1 MLDCDM
7 RLSASDLYTYH
18 RPSRCD
24 LRVVLRHRG
33 ELESQPGE
41 YEEVLRRLG
50 ERHERSHLASLTGA
64 VMLDTGTREERE
76 RLTRQ
81 AVTDAQEVIY
91 QPALRS
97 HMESDGVRW
106 EVVGDPDLLIRWGDG
121 YLIRDCKIAQRITH
135 ADHPEIHLQ
144 MELYGWLY
152 ERAFGVPPKAL
163 EVYNGAGEIVEL
175 AYKGGTRALQELELI
190 ARLKRSKREPYVPVG
205 WTKCSHCG
213 FRYRCWPQ
221 AEERKDVAL
230 VYGVD
235 QWMAHELREDGVE
248 TYPQLVDR
256 FTAERLARLT
266 RPTAS
271 HTWKVGKRAPSILR
285 MARALMAGHEMLIQP
300 PVIPEHP
307 NYVMFDLE
315 GMPPQ
320 LQEPAKIYL
329 WGLQVFGDRPS
340 EFRYALANFD
350 LDGDGN
356 GWRDFLALAGV
367 VFEEYGDLPFVHWY
381 SYEKTNIAM
390 YVERYGDPEGI
401 AARVLANLVDFLP
414 ITQES
419 IALPLYSYSLKE
431 VERHIGYER
440 SLAGTSGDWAMARY
454 VEAFETRDELER
466 EALMSLIIAYNR
478 EDLEA
483 MWAVV
488 QWLKSKAKP
497 DLKLVRVEESPT

>member
-1 MLDCDM
+1 M

-24 LRVVLRHRG
+24 LRVVLRHIG
-33 ELESQPGE
+33 ELESPPGE

-50 ERHERSHLASLTGA
+50 ERHERAHLASLPGA
-64 VMLDTGTREERE
+64 ISLETGTREERE

-81 AVTDAQEVIY
+81 AVSDAQEVIY

-97 HMESDGVRW
+97 SLESGGVRW

-121 YLIRDCKIAQRITH
+121 YLVRDCKIAQRITH
-135 ADHPEIHLQ
+135 RDHSEIHLQ

-152 ERAFGVPPKAL
+152 ERTFGEPPRAL
-163 EVYNGAGEIVEL
+163 EVYNGAGELVEL

-190 ARLKRSKREPYVPVG
+190 AGLKQAKREPYAPVG
-205 WTKCSHCG
+205 WTKCGRCG

-235 QWMAHELREDGVE
+235 QWMVHELREDGVE

-271 HTWKVGKRAPSILR
+271 HTWKVGRRAPAILR
-285 MARALMAGHEMLIQP
+285 MARALAADQEILIQP
-300 PVIPEHP
+300 PAIPEHP

-329 WGLQVFGDRPS
+329 WGLQVFGDRRS
-340 EFRYALANFD
+340 EFHYALADFSPG
-350 LDGDGN
+350 GDEHA
-356 GWRDFLALAGV
+356 WREFLALAGSI
-367 VFEEYGDLPFVHWY
+367 FAEYGDVPFVHWY
-381 SYEKTNIAM
+381 SYEKTNIQM
-390 YVERYGDPEGI
+390 YVERYGDPEGV
-401 AARVLANLVDFLP
+401 ASRVLASLVDFLP
-414 ITQES
+414 ITLES

-431 VERHIGYER
+431 IERYIGFER
-440 SLAGTSGDWAMARY
+440 SLPGTSGDWAMARY

-488 QWLKSKAKP
+488 QWLKGKAKP
-497 DLKLVRVEESPT
+497 DLKLVRVEEDAP